1 MAVASSYL
9 ARLGPKGIV
18 TVLESNTAR
27 HSIGDP
33 NKPKYNWYLY
43 YEAQAEMNV
52 CACILQ
58 SPERINVM
66 WDVVKRLFQLRDLYR
81 NVREEQSGVNYYSAP
96 RMPQAALRERPL
108 SPPRYEQETRGRAIL
123 YRRGHGQHQDKMN
136 HWARIFFPSPESI
149 GKVWEEEQLS
159 EKKESSSSA

>member
-58 SPERINVM
+58 SPERINVT
-66 WDVVKRLFQLRDLYR
+66 WDVVKRHFILRDHFR
-81 NVREEQSGVNYYSAP
+81 NVREEQSGVNYYSASG
-96 RMPQAALRERPL
+96 MPQAALGERPL
-108 SPPRYEQETRGRAIL
+108 PLMKRACAQKISDHEAGL
-123 YRRGHGQHQDKMN
+123 RPDDRV
-136 HWARIFFPSPESI
+136 E
-149 GKVWEEEQLS
+149 
-159 EKKESSSSA
+159 

>member
-33 NKPKYNWYLY
+33 NKPKYNWYFY

-52 CACILQ
+52 GACILQ
-58 SPERINVM
+58 SPERINVI
-66 WDVVKRLFQLRDLYR
+66 WDAVKRLFQLRDLYR
-81 NVREEQSGVNYYSAP
+81 NVRQEQSGVNYYSAP

-108 SPPRYEQETRGRAIL
+108 SPPRYEQEIRGRAIL

-136 HWARIFFPSPESI
+136 HWARIFFLRQRALERCGRKNS
-149 GKVWEEEQLS
+149 LAR
-159 EKKESSSSA
+159 KKKARAGA

>member
-58 SPERINVM
+58 SPERINVT
-66 WDVVKRLFQLRDLYR
+66 WDVVKRHFILRELFR
-81 NVREEQSGVNYYSAP
+81 NVRVEQSGVNYYSASG
-96 RMPQAALRERPL
+96 MPQAAL
-108 SPPRYEQETRGRAIL
+108 G
-123 YRRGHGQHQDKMN
+123 
-136 HWARIFFPSPESI
+136 
-149 GKVWEEEQLS
+149 
-159 EKKESSSSA
+159 

>member
-33 NKPKYNWYLY
+33 NKSKYNWYLY

-58 SPERINVM
+58 SPE
-66 WDVVKRLFQLRDLYR
+66 
-81 NVREEQSGVNYYSAP
+81 
-96 RMPQAALRERPL
+96 
-108 SPPRYEQETRGRAIL
+108 
-123 YRRGHGQHQDKMN
+123 
-136 HWARIFFPSPESI
+136 SI
-149 GKVWEEEQLS
+149 AKVWEDEQLS
-159 EKKESSSSA
+159 REENARAVLSVHEESLRPEVKKD

>member
-58 SPERINVM
+58 SPE
-66 WDVVKRLFQLRDLYR
+66 
-81 NVREEQSGVNYYSAP
+81 
-96 RMPQAALRERPL
+96 
-108 SPPRYEQETRGRAIL
+108 
-123 YRRGHGQHQDKMN
+123 
-136 HWARIFFPSPESI
+136 SI
-149 GKVWEEEQLS
+149 QKVWDKELLS
-159 EKKESSSSA
+159 RQEKAGAVLSVHELSNRPDD